1 MAGGSE
7 RHQLDFEPHQAIAHV
22 VPAVLRHAL
31 QVWRVSVA
39 ARRVPDRVEVG
50 CDFTGQTLAGKLKH
64 LATRQE
70 PALQPLE
77 IQMVLGAGPS
87 NPAWKAA
94 PVAPHL
100 SFDLPRSPARYGI
113 PRGSV
118 VHTGNAARYPRYFA
132 RCTSGWESCAARL
145 ATLLLARAPSCFCLR
160 LTVRQTATRQ
170 RQAGCRTPTALFWD
184 VPSR

>member
-39 ARRVPDRVEVG
+39 ALRVPDRVEVG

-70 PALQPLE
+70 PALQPLGIVRRE
-77 IQMVLGAGPS
+77 DPNDAGS
-87 NPAWKAA
+87 
-94 PVAPHL
+94 
-100 SFDLPRSPARYGI
+100 RSVESSLESSA
-113 PRGSV
+113 
-118 VHTGNAARYPRYFA
+118 
-132 RCTSGWESCAARL
+132 SCAA
-145 ATLLLARAPSCFCLR
+145 F
-160 LTVRQTATRQ
+160 VI
-170 RQAGCRTPTALFWD
+170 
-184 VPSR
+184 